1 MPDPVTNGRLPISVV
16 LPTLN
21 AMSLLPG
28 HVAGMREW
36 LDLVEEVVV
45 VDSESTDGTREYIE
59 RHIDHGQLRMFSRP
73 RGLYQAW
80 NFGIAQVRSPWTYIS
95 TVGDAMSREGLQH
108 LHAVATDLGA
118 GVVISPP
125 RFVDEAGAPIRAPVW
140 PVHRL
145 LRMASA
151 APPRVLGR
159 WLVFCLGM
167 VTIAEAILG
176 SSASNLYRSDCLQR
190 SPFPLDCG
198 MAGDTA
204 WGLANAMRVDIA
216 LTSRIVSTFRIHEK
230 SYDLSPYMI
239 DDMGERMESLAARSL
254 DEALAG
260 DAQLRLAPELA
271 LIQAMV
277 EQRTASRRHQVQ
289 LSRIRR
295 NEPPWILRPAA
306 WRARIDRNRA
316 RRAYRQLTLD
326 FLARYC
332 GRSRAR
338 AALRDLKR

>member
-125 RFVDEAGAPIRAPVW
+125 RFIDEAGAPIRAPVW

-145 LRMASA
+145 IHLFGD
-151 APPRVLGR
+151 APPRLLGHHA
-159 WLVFCLGM
+159 VFGM
-167 VTIAEAILG
+167 GLVTIPHAILG

-190 SPFPLDCG
+190 SPFPVEFG
-198 MAGDTA
+198 MGGDTA
-204 WGLANAMRVDIA
+204 WGLAYALRVDIA
-216 LTSRIVSTFRIHEK
+216 LTGRVVSTFRIHEK
-230 SYDLSPYMI
+230 SYDVSAYVVQDLQ
-239 DDMGERMESLAARSL
+239 ERMELLAAQAFE
-254 DEALAG
+254 EALVG
-260 DAQLRLAPELA
+260 DARLRAAPESV
-271 LIQAMV
+271 LIRAML
-277 EQRTASRRHQVQ
+277 EQRNAARRYQAE
-289 LSRIRR
+289 LCRIRR
-295 NEPPWILRPAA
+295 SEPPWILRPTA
-306 WRARIDRNRA
+306 WRARVNRNRT
-316 RRAYRQLTLD
+316 RRVYRQLTLD
-326 FLARYC
+326 FLVRYC

-338 AALRDLKR
+338 AALRDLRR